1 MKSRIA
7 FVVMMAGLLL
17 VLACSE
23 PAGTGG
29 EKQTEAAGD
38 KTEPKGKILYWRSP
52 MDPTYISDQPGKD
65 PMGMDLV
72 PVYAGE
78 EAGGPPGTVRIDP
91 ATIQNIGVKTV
102 EIHRKK
108 LSHDIRT
115 IGRVTYDEKKV
126 YRISPKIDGWIERQ
140 QVNFAGQVVE
150 KGEPLL
156 EIYSPELVSTQ
167 QEFLDT
173 LRYHEETKGS
183 SIAGGRAGAEKL
195 LQATLERL
203 RYWDITEAQ
212 IKALR
217 EQGKITRTMVLH
229 APVKGIVVEKNIPEG
244 GYLKAGQSVYGI
256 ADISTVW
263 VYADIYEYE
272 VPWLKLGQPTTMT
285 LAYQPGVSY
294 SGKVAYI
301 YPYLENMPRTVQVRI
316 HFTNTKDFALKPGMW
331 ANVIISD
338 TVAQEGLAVPVQAV
352 LRTGTRN
359 IAIVALKGGLFAPRD
374 LQLGPQ
380 AGDEFEVLDGLK
392 EGDRVVT
399 SAQFLIN
406 SESNLQAAISKMTA
420 GPMEAGH

>member
-7 FVVMMAGLLL
+7 LIILMAALLL
-17 VLACSE
+17 VPACSE
-23 PAGTGG
+23 LGSSG
-29 EKQTEAAGD
+29 EKKDEAVAG
-38 KTEPKGKILYWRSP
+38 KAAQKGKILYWRSP
-52 MDPTYISDQPGKD
+52 MDPTYISDKPGKD
-65 PMGMDLV
+65 PMGMNLV

-78 EAGGPPGTVRIDP
+78 ANEGPPGMVRIDP
-91 ATIQNIGVKTV
+91 ATTQNIGVETV

-108 LSHDIRT
+108 LSHEIRT

-140 QVNFAGQVVE
+140 QVNFAGQDVE

-167 QEFLDT
+167 QEYLEA
-173 LRYHEETKGS
+173 LRYHKETKGS

-195 LQATLERL
+195 LKATLERL

-217 EQGKITRTMVLH
+217 EKGKITRTMVLH
-229 APVKGIVVEKNIPEG
+229 APVKGIVVERNIPEG
-244 GYLKAGQSVYGI
+244 GYLKTGQSVYKI

-272 VPWLKLGQPTTMT
+272 VPWLEPGQPMTMT

-301 YPYLENMPRTVQVRI
+301 YPYLQNMPRTLRVRM
-316 HFTNTKDFALKPGMW
+316 HLDNTRNFILKPGMW
-331 ANVIISD
+331 SNVVLSD
-338 TVAQEGLAVPVQAV
+338 TVTKEGLAVPVQAV

-359 IAIVALKGGLFAPRD
+359 IAIVALKGGFFVPRD
-374 LQLGPQ
+374 LKLGPQ

-392 EGDRVVT
+392 AGDRVVT

-420 GPMEAGH
+420 GPKEAGH